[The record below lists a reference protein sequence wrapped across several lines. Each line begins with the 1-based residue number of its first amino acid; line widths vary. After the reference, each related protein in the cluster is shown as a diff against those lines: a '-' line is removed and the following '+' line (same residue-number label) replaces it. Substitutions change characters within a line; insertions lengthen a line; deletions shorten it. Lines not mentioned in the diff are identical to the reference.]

1 MIQWFEDRLGEG
13 EDVSDDSRW
22 QRAWQA
28 RHVVLEARRTA
39 LAAAQE
45 ELLRMRG
52 YRAYNP
58 AIVDEVLEEI
68 DRMVLGTKR
77 H

>member
-1 MIQWFEDRLGEG
+1 
-13 EDVSDDSRW
+13 
-22 QRAWQA
+22 
-28 RHVVLEARRTA
+28 
-39 LAAAQE
+39 
-45 ELLRMRG
+45 MRG

>member
-1 MIQWFEDRLGEG
+1 M
-13 EDVSDDSRW
+13 
-22 QRAWQA
+22 A
-28 RHVVLEARRTA
+28 LEARRTA
-39 LAAAQE
+39 LTAAQE

-68 DRMVLGTKR
+68 DRMVLGTMR